1 MEKETGLHARNGTA
15 VTHTVAMGNLL
26 STDTS
31 TLYLDANSGFD
42 ASRPITVFTV
52 VTTRLGNAVTFK
64 EVNPSPTLSNFSV
77 PAKVLGNA
85 SFALTAPQSNSD
97 GAFTYSSSNLA
108 VATIS
113 GTTVTIVGAGTT
125 TITATQTA
133 TATYGSNSIT
143 ATFTVIPL
151 ATLSNFSVP
160 SKIFGDAPFALTA
173 PVSNSTGAFTY
184 TSSNLAV
191 ATISGSTVAV
201 VGAGTTT
208 ITATQAATATH
219 GSNSITS
226 TFTVSSAS
234 ANANASYTVLTLTT
248 NNSTYNDDLVVAQ
261 NINNSYQ
268 TLTGDD
274 SKVTVVLQNPFL
286 FNNINYNTVYINSN
300 GTIGFNTASNTSTYN
315 ATSSAASTMAA
326 FFLPWSDTLTNKFYY
341 KEDVISKT
349 FTLIYDNVY
358 WGSSTPCKSGIK
370 LFLDNSGIAIINFG
384 AIGSSANTSLLGF
397 SFGSSIQSNLITT
410 SLDGIFVPLQSP
422 LITITNTQANYANKQ
437 IVISSSE
444 IIISYFSVPTK
455 LLGDAPFD
463 LTAPVSKSDG
473 AFTYTSSNPAVAT
486 ISGSTV
492 TIVGVGTTTIT
503 ATQAATTT
511 YASNSITATFTVTKL
526 YTVVTTNNST
536 YNDDLVVAQN
546 INNSYQTLTGDDSKV
561 TVVLQNPF
569 LFNNINY
576 NTVYINS
583 NGTIG
588 FNTASNTSTYNAT
601 SSAASTMAAFFL
613 PWSDTLTNKFY
624 YKEDVISKTF
634 TLIYDNVYWGS
645 STPCKSGIK
654 LFLDNSGIAIINFGA
669 IGSSANTSLLGFSFG
684 SSIQS
689 NLITTSLDGIFVP
702 LQSPLIT
709 ITNTQANYANKQIVI
724 FTTSPTLSNFSV
736 PSKLLGDAPFA
747 LTAPVSNSDGA
758 FTYTS
763 SNLAVATISGSTVT
777 IVGGGTTT
785 IIATQAATAT
795 YASNSIIAATFTVL
809 ILPTLY
815 FEVTSRAVSDAPFT
829 LSPPE
834 SNSAGAFTY
843 SSSNPA
849 VATVSGSAVT
859 IVDIGTTTITATQA
873 ATATHLSNSIT
884 ATFTVL
890 LLPPPPPISLDGG
903 IIKYTGNRLDVP
915 TSSALF
921 IQADPRG
928 TGSEWFAVVKDGMK
942 AAITAYTAG
951 TNAPFIPSGQSV
963 PVPFNNIVT
972 TLMTDLSSTFKD
984 RTSFNQPIGSWDTAK
999 VTSMTDMFYSAIAFN
1014 QPIGSWNTSKVTT
1027 MSNMFYN
1034 LNTASIY
1041 SFNQDIGSWNTANV
1055 TDMYRMF
1062 RAANQF
1068 NNGGS
1073 PSISSW
1079 NTSNVVNMLGIF
1091 ARSSAFN
1098 QPIGSWNTAN
1108 VTDMSN
1114 VFQNATV
1121 FNQPIDSWNTAN
1133 VYTMSQ
1139 MFYEIN
1145 FNQPIGSWNT
1155 ANVTNMSGMFSSATA
1170 FNQPIDSWNTAK
1182 VTTMSY
1188 MFYNVRS
1195 FNQPIASWI
1204 TSKVTTMANMF
1215 QSATIFNQPIGSW
1228 NTANVTTMAS
1238 MFQSAT
1244 IFNQPIGSWNTAK
1257 VTAFSNFRT
1266 ASALSTENTPP
1277 KFR

>member
-1 MEKETGLHARNGTA
+1 MQPINLRNGAA

-26 STDTS
+26 SSDQS
-31 TLYLDANSGFD
+31 TLYLDANTGFD
-42 ASRPITVFTV
+42 ASRPITVFMV

-64 EVNPSPTLSNFSV
+64 EVGPSAILSNFSV
-77 PAKVLGNA
+77 TNKLVGDAP
-85 SFALTAPQSNSD
+85 FALTDPLSNST
-97 GAFTYSSSNLA
+97 GAFTYTSNNPA
-108 VATIS
+108 VATVTGS
-113 GTTVTIVGAGTT
+113 TVTIVGAGTT
-125 TITATQTA
+125 TITATQAATASYGSNSIPATFTVLILPTLSSFSVPTKVAGNAPFTLTAPTTNSTGAFTYTSSNLAVATVSGTTVTIVGAGSTTITA
-133 TATYGSNSIT
+133 TQAATTTYASNSIT
-143 ATFTVIPL
+143 ATFTVLILP
-151 ATLSNFSVP
+151 TLSSFSVP
-160 SKIFGDAPFALTA
+160 AKNLGNAPFALTA

-184 TSSNLAV
+184 SSSNLAV
-191 ATISGSTVAV
+191 ATVTGSTVTI
-201 VGAGTTT
+201 VGAGSTT
-208 ITATQAATATH
+208 ITATQAATTSY
-219 GSNSITS
+219 GSNSIS
-226 TFTVSSAS
+226 ATFTVTSASAS
-234 ANANASYTVLTLTT
+234 ANGNGYAVVTT
-248 NNSTYNDDLVVAQ
+248 NNSTYNDDLGVAQ

-268 TLTGDD
+268 ILTGDD

-300 GTIGFNTASNTSTYN
+300 GTIGFNTASNTIDWIPTI
-315 ATSSAASTMAA
+315 ATASTMAA
-326 FFLPWSDTLTNKFYY
+326 FFLSWADTIDPIKIYY
-341 KEDVISKT
+341 KEDVISKI
-349 FTLIYDNVY
+349 FTLIYDRVY
-358 WGSSTPCKSGIK
+358 IGSSIPCKVGIK
-370 LFLDNSGIAIINFG
+370 LFLDNSGKAIINFG
-384 AIGSSANTSLLGF
+384 AIGSSAYTSLLGF
-397 SFGSSIQSNLITT
+397 SFGSSNQSNLITT
-410 SLDGIFVPLQSP
+410 SLDGNFVPLQSP

-437 IVISSSE
+437 IVISSIE

-455 LLGDAPFD
+455 LLGDALFD

-473 AFTYTSSNPAVAT
+473 AFTYSSSNLAVAT

-492 TIVGVGTTTIT
+492 TIVGGGTTTIT

-588 FNTASNTSTYNAT
+588 FNTASNISFYNAT

-613 PWSDTLTNKFY
+613 PWSDTLTNKIY

-634 TLIYDNVYWGS
+634 TLIYDNVYYGTS
-645 STPCKSGIK
+645 IPCKSGIK

-669 IGSSANTSLLGFSFG
+669 IGSSGYTSLLGFSFG
-684 SSIQS
+684 SSNQS
-689 NLITTSLDGIFVP
+689 NLITTSLDGNFVP

-709 ITNTQANYANKQIVI
+709 ITNTQANYANKQIFIGI
-724 FTTSPTLSNFSV
+724 FTTFPTLSNFSV
-736 PSKLLGDAPFA
+736 PTKVAGDAPFT
-747 LTAPVSNSDGA
+747 LTAPLSNSTGA

-795 YASNSIIAATFTVL
+795 YAPNSITTPFTVL

-849 VATVSGSAVT
+849 VATISGSTVT

-873 ATATHLSNSIT
+873 ATATYTSNSIT
-884 ATFTVL
+884 AAFTVL

-928 TGSEWFAVVKDGMK
+928 TGSEWFAVIKDGMK

-951 TNAPFIPSGQSV
+951 TNAPFIPSGQTV

-972 TLMTDLSSTFKD
+972 TLMTDLSSTFLN
-984 RTSFNQPIGSWDTAK
+984 RTSFNQPIGSWDTSNVVNMSQMFYAAHIFNQPIGSWNTDKLTVLDGMFINTFYFNQPIGSWDTAK
-999 VTSMTDMFYSAIAFN
+999 VTTMNSIFMNATAFN
-1014 QPIGSWNTSKVTT
+1014 QPIGSWNTAQVTNMGT
-1027 MSNMFYN
+1027 MFTNAN
-1034 LNTASIY
+1034 H
-1041 SFNQDIGSWNTANV
+1041 FNQPIDSWNTAKV
-1055 TDMYRMF
+1055 TDMIQMF
-1062 RAANQF
+1062 RDA
-1068 NNGGS
+1068 
-1073 PSISSW
+1073 
-1079 NTSNVVNMLGIF
+1079 T
-1091 ARSSAFN
+1091 AFN

-1108 VTDMSN
+1108 VINMYGM
-1114 VFQNATV
+1114 FWAAT
-1121 FNQPIDSWNTAN
+1121 
-1133 VYTMSQ
+1133 
-1139 MFYEIN
+1139 N
-1145 FNQPIGSWNT
+1145 FNQPINT
-1155 ANVTNMSGMFSSATA
+1155 WDVV
-1170 FNQPIDSWNTAK
+1170 K
-1182 VTTMSY
+1182 V
-1188 MFYNVRS
+1188 
-1195 FNQPIASWI
+1195 
-1204 TSKVTTMANMF
+1204 
-1215 QSATIFNQPIGSW
+1215 IG
-1228 NTANVTTMAS
+1228 
-1238 MFQSAT
+1238 
-1244 IFNQPIGSWNTAK
+1244 
-1257 VTAFSNFRT
+1257 FSNFRID
-1266 ASALSTENTPP
+1266 SALSTENTPL